1 MLYQEPA
8 IEIVE
13 IGTRDVITGSIT
25 NTGDIVTDVTW
36 Q

>member
-25 NTGDIVTDVTW
+25 NTGELDTDIKW